1 MEQNKKL
8 KIAVFT
14 DSFYPGVG
22 GTEQATLGLANALK
36 NMNNQVIV
44 CCPKFKGYDD
54 SKFAFDVLRTN
65 SIKLTDNDYMA
76 LPSVSGRFKKQI
88 KNFKPDIIHCQ
99 SVSGMTRYA
108 LKYGKKYKIP
118 VLITVHT
125 KFKTAFSKNIKS
137 KFIVN
142 CMIKDI
148 AKKLKRANG
157 VFSVS
162 CDMKKEISDYGYKNE
177 VVVVK
182 NGSTYNKIEIVDDY
196 LQKIRQKYNLT
207 KSDNILIFVGLIVK
221 YKNIQFSLDALK
233 IVKEKLPDFKFV
245 IVGYGPDFDYF
256 KKYVE
261 KINLTENVIFTNKIY
276 DKTELAGLY
285 KISDLLLFPSIFDS
299 DGLVIVEAAVNQTPT
314 ITLENTGASERL
326 TNDVSGFVVKNDLQT
341 YADKI
346 LYLLKNKDILK
357 TVGTNAEKMLPK
369 SWDETAKEYYD
380 KYLKVIEKSDNKD
393 NKKD

>member
-36 NMNNQVIV
+36 NMNNDVVV

-76 LPSVSGRFKKQI
+76 LPSVSGSFKKQI

-125 KFKTAFSKNIKS
+125 KFKTAFSKNVKS

-162 CDMKKEISDYGYKNE
+162 CDMKNEISDYGYKNE
-177 VVVVK
+177 VIVVK
-182 NGSTYNKIEIVDDY
+182 NGSTYNKIEIVEDD

-233 IVKEKLPDFKFV
+233 IVKEKFPDFKFV

-285 KISDLLLFPSIFDS
+285 KISDLLLFPSVFDNDS
-299 DGLVIVEAAVNQTPT
+299 LVVVEAAANQTPT
-314 ITLENTGASERL
+314 ITLENTGTSERL

-346 LYLLKNKDILK
+346 LFLLKNKDILK
-357 TVGTNAEKMLPK
+357 TVGINAEKMLPK
-369 SWDETAKEYYD
+369 SWDDTAKEYYD
-380 KYLKVIEKSDNKD
+380 KYLTVIAKND